1 MGIKVLTRYL
11 DHPDSHTLPYY
22 LAHGGY
28 QAAEKALRTMS
39 PAEVIAEVKASGLRG
54 RGGAG
59 FPTGVKWGFI
69 PAGSPKPKYLV
80 VNADESEPGT
90 FKDRL
95 LIEKDPHAILEGVII
110 SAYAIGAHQAFIY
123 IRGEFAT
130 QHGILSRAIDEA
142 YGRGYF
148 GRDLFGSGYDLDVVL
163 HRGAGAYICGEETA
177 LLSSLE
183 GKRGYPK
190 LKPPFPATHGA
201 WECPTCVNNVET
213 IATVPWIIRHGGA
226 EYARIG
232 VFEPGEEGKPPRV
245 DSRGTRLMCVSGHV
259 NNPGVFEVELGT
271 PMIDLIEK
279 DAGGV
284 RKGRA
289 LKAVIPGG
297 SSTCIL
303 TAEEAREMRL
313 TYEDAI
319 RFKTM
324 FGSGGLMVID
334 ETQCMVGLLEVLTHF
349 YAHESCGQCSPCREG
364 TDWLYKVIRRIEGG
378 MGEDDDFRVIAEL
391 CGNME
396 GRTICPLAAAAT
408 MPTMSYI
415 QKFRHEFE
423 AHVAARG
430 CPHKGVKVP
439 AGAGVS
445 GV

>member
-1 MGIKVLTRYL
+1 MSTKVLTRYL
-11 DHPDSHTLPYY
+11 DHPESHTLDYY
-22 LAHGGY
+22 LSHGGY
-28 QAAEKALRTMS
+28 QAAQKALTTMS
-39 PAEVIAEVKASGLRG
+39 PAEVIAEVKSSGLRG

-69 PAGSPKPKYLV
+69 PANNPKPKYLV

-110 SAYAIGAHQAFIY
+110 SAYAIGAHRAYIY

-130 QHGILSRAIDEA
+130 QHEILRQAIAEA
-142 YGRGYF
+142 YAKGFF
-148 GRDLFGSGYDLDVVL
+148 GHNIFGAGYDLEFVL

-201 WECPTCVNNVET
+201 WESPTCVNNVET
-213 IATVPWIIRHGGA
+213 MATVPWILRHGGA
-226 EYARIG
+226 EYSKIG
-232 VFEPGEEGKPPRV
+232 IFEPGDEGKPPKA
-245 DSRGTRLMCVSGHV
+245 DSRGTRLMCVAGHV
-259 NNPGVFEVELGT
+259 NNPGVFEVDLGT
-271 PMIDLIEK
+271 SVIDLIENY
-279 DAGGV
+279 AGGV
-284 RKGRA
+284 WKGRT

-297 SSTCIL
+297 SSTPIL
-303 TAEEAREMRL
+303 TASEAREMRL
-313 TYEDAI
+313 TYEDAAK
-319 RFKTM
+319 FKTM

-364 TDWLYKVIRRIEGG
+364 TDWLYKVIRRIESGK
-378 MGEDDDFRVIAEL
+378 GEKDDFRIVTEL
-391 CGNME
+391 CGQME

-415 QKFRHEFE
+415 QKFRDEFE
-423 AHVAARG
+423 AHVVAKG
-430 CPHKGVKVP
+430 CPQRGAKVP
-439 AGAGVS
+439 AAAGV
-445 GV
+445 